1 MIDNKYV
8 IYHIPG
14 KKIGVTNDLYNRVEC
29 QQGYEV
35 GEYEVLESSDDID
48 YISKREIELQKKYG
62 YKVDL
67 VPYNELSVN
76 LKLKNMKINVT
87 EQTTTFPCPV
97 NKLKGQLMDN
107 LEMRWDTEHG
117 SVYLDT
123 DLIKWIVKSAKTS
136 MFNTERCYVYNK
148 AMIDDKYVIYHIPGK
163 KIGVTNDLY
172 NRVECQQGYEVG
184 EYEVLESS
192 DDIDYISKREIEL
205 QKKYGYR
212 VDLKPYN
219 ELSVNQ
225 KLKNMKINIT
235 EQTTTFPCPLNKL
248 KGQLMDNLEM
258 RWETE
263 HGLID
268 LDVDLVKWIVK
279 SAKTSMFNDER
290 CYVYNK
296 AMARYLDNRKDQ
308 LPFPEQNGT
317 WKAELATDDEV
328 VFYFD
333 MIREWAE
340 DRGIYANG
348 DPKTQYIKLMEE
360 AGEVG
365 RAILKED
372 LPEIK
377 DGIGDMV
384 VVLTNLAELCGLTI
398 EECVESAYDVIS
410 KRTGKM
416 KNGTFVKD

>member
-1 MIDNKYV
+1 MINGKYI

-14 KKIGVTNDLYNRVEC
+14 R
-29 QQGYEV
+29 
-35 GEYEVLESSDDID
+35 
-48 YISKREIELQKKYG
+48 
-62 YKVDL
+62 
-67 VPYNELSVN
+67 
-76 LKLKNMKINVT
+76 
-87 EQTTTFPCPV
+87 
-97 NKLKGQLMDN
+97 
-107 LEMRWDTEHG
+107 
-117 SVYLDT
+117 
-123 DLIKWIVKSAKTS
+123 
-136 MFNTERCYVYNK
+136 
-148 AMIDDKYVIYHIPGK
+148 

-219 ELSVNQ
+219 ELSINK
-225 KLKNMKINIT
+225 KLKNMKINVT
-235 EQTTTFPCPLNKL
+235 EQTTTFPCPVNKL

-258 RWETE
+258 KWETE
-263 HGLID
+263 FGKVYLDAD
-268 LDVDLVKWIVK
+268 LTKWIVK
-279 SAKTSMFNDER
+279 NAKTSMFNNER

-296 AMARYLDNRKDQ
+296 AMTKYIDNRNTI
-308 LPFPEQNGT
+308 PFPESE
-317 WKAELATDDEV
+317 WKYGGGEV
-328 VFYFD
+328 LFYFD

-340 DRGIYANG
+340 DKGIYESG

-365 RAILKED
+365 RAILKQND
-372 LPEIK
+372 AEIK

-416 KNGTFVKD
+416 ENGTFVKD

>member
-1 MIDNKYV
+1 MIDNKYI

-14 KKIGVTNDLYNRVEC
+14 KKIGVTNDLYNRVES

-35 GEYEVLESSDDID
+35 GEYEILESSDDID
-48 YISKREIELQKKYG
+48 YISRREIELQKEYG

-67 VPYNELSVN
+67 IPYNELSVN

-123 DLIKWIVKSAKTS
+123 DLAKWIVKNAKTS
-136 MFNTERCYVYNK
+136 MFNNDRCYVYNK
-148 AMIDDKYVIYHIPGK
+148 AMIK
-163 KIGVTNDLY
+163 
-172 NRVECQQGYEVG
+172 
-184 EYEVLESS
+184 
-192 DDIDYISKREIEL
+192 
-205 QKKYGYR
+205 
-212 VDLKPYN
+212 
-219 ELSVNQ
+219 
-225 KLKNMKINIT
+225 
-235 EQTTTFPCPLNKL
+235 
-248 KGQLMDNLEM
+248 
-258 RWETE
+258 
-263 HGLID
+263 
-268 LDVDLVKWIVK
+268 
-279 SAKTSMFNDER
+279 
-290 CYVYNK
+290 
-296 AMARYLDNRKDQ
+296 YLDHKRYKNEIDE
-308 LPFPEQNGT
+308 LPFKEENFY
-317 WKAELATDDEV
+317 EHDDNV

-333 MIREWAE
+333 KIRDWAE
-340 DRGIYANG
+340 DKGIYESG

-365 RAILKED
+365 RAILKQD

>member
-1 MIDNKYV
+1 MIDNKYI

-35 GEYEVLESSDDID
+35 GEYEILESSDDIK
-48 YISKREIELQKKYG
+48 YISKREIELQKEYG

-67 VPYNELSVN
+67 IPYNELSVN
-76 LKLKNMKINVT
+76 LKLKNMNINV
-87 EQTTTFPCPV
+87 
-97 NKLKGQLMDN
+97 
-107 LEMRWDTEHG
+107 
-117 SVYLDT
+117 
-123 DLIKWIVKSAKTS
+123 
-136 MFNTERCYVYNK
+136 
-148 AMIDDKYVIYHIPGK
+148 
-163 KIGVTNDLY
+163 
-172 NRVECQQGYEVG
+172 
-184 EYEVLESS
+184 
-192 DDIDYISKREIEL
+192 
-205 QKKYGYR
+205 
-212 VDLKPYN
+212 
-219 ELSVNQ
+219 
-225 KLKNMKINIT
+225 T

-248 KGQLMDNLEM
+248 KGRLMDNLEM
-258 RWETE
+258 HWSTE
-263 HGLID
+263 HGD
-268 LDVDLVKWIVK
+268 VVLDVDLAKWIVK
-279 SAKTSMFNDER
+279 SAKTSMFNNDR

-296 AMARYLDNRKDQ
+296 AMARYIDNKKDE
-308 LPFPEQNGT
+308 LPFKEEDFYEGEDN
-317 WKAELATDDEV
+317 V

-333 MIREWAE
+333 KIRDWAE
-340 DRGIYANG
+340 DKGIYESG

-360 AGEVG
+360 AGETG

-398 EECVESAYDVIS
+398 EECVESAYNVIS

>member
-1 MIDNKYV
+1 MIDDKYI

-14 KKIGVTNDLYNRVEC
+14 KKIGVTNDLYNRVEQ

-35 GEYEVLESSDDID
+35 GEYEILESSDDID
-48 YISKREIELQKKYG
+48 YVSKREIELQKEYG

-67 VPYNELSVN
+67 IPYNELSVN

-123 DLIKWIVKSAKTS
+123 DLAKWIVKNAKTS
-136 MFNTERCYVYNK
+136 MFNDNRCYVYNK
-148 AMIDDKYVIYHIPGK
+148 AMIK
-163 KIGVTNDLY
+163 
-172 NRVECQQGYEVG
+172 
-184 EYEVLESS
+184 
-192 DDIDYISKREIEL
+192 
-205 QKKYGYR
+205 
-212 VDLKPYN
+212 
-219 ELSVNQ
+219 
-225 KLKNMKINIT
+225 
-235 EQTTTFPCPLNKL
+235 
-248 KGQLMDNLEM
+248 
-258 RWETE
+258 
-263 HGLID
+263 
-268 LDVDLVKWIVK
+268 
-279 SAKTSMFNDER
+279 
-290 CYVYNK
+290 
-296 AMARYLDNRKDQ
+296 YLDNKRYKNEIDE
-308 LPFPEQNGT
+308 LPFKEEDFYKHEDN
-317 WKAELATDDEV
+317 V

-333 MIREWAE
+333 KIRDWAE
-340 DRGIYANG
+340 DKGIYESG

-398 EECVESAYDVIS
+398 EECVESAYDIIS

>member
-48 YISKREIELQKKYG
+48 YISKREIELQKSYG
-62 YKVDL
+62 YRVDL
-67 VPYNELSVN
+67 KPYNELSVN

-123 DLIKWIVKSAKTS
+123 DLAKWIVKNAKTS
-136 MFNTERCYVYNK
+136 MFNNERCYVYNK
-148 AMIDDKYVIYHIPGK
+148 AMIK
-163 KIGVTNDLY
+163 
-172 NRVECQQGYEVG
+172 
-184 EYEVLESS
+184 
-192 DDIDYISKREIEL
+192 
-205 QKKYGYR
+205 
-212 VDLKPYN
+212 
-219 ELSVNQ
+219 
-225 KLKNMKINIT
+225 
-235 EQTTTFPCPLNKL
+235 
-248 KGQLMDNLEM
+248 
-258 RWETE
+258 
-263 HGLID
+263 
-268 LDVDLVKWIVK
+268 
-279 SAKTSMFNDER
+279 
-290 CYVYNK
+290 
-296 AMARYLDNRKDQ
+296 YLDHKRYKNEIDE
-308 LPFPEQNGT
+308 LPFKE
-317 WKAELATDDEV
+317 EDFYEHDDNV

-333 MIREWAE
+333 KIRDWAE
-340 DRGIYANG
+340 DKGIYESG

-365 RAILKED
+365 RAILKQD

-384 VVLTNLAELCGLTI
+384 VVLTNLAELCDLTI